1 MRHIIFTPCKTK
13 NGCNVHPSLRKEKNC
28 NRADLSI
35 DIKKRL
41 QYTFSFSAKRK
52 LQPGLLLFIKK
63 FLGFASPPH
72 DGFADILFYNGL
84 FAHLRSYFITHKATC
99 QAFFQ
104 HFLIFCTIFL
114 KRDSDTTA
122 KRALK
127 WV

>member
-1 MRHIIFTPCKTK
+1 M
-13 NGCNVHPSLRKEKNC
+13 GKNC
-28 NRADLSI
+28 NRADLTI

-72 DGFADILFYNGL
+72 DGFADILFYNGQI
-84 FAHLRSYFITHKATC
+84 AHLRAHFITTNRSC

-104 HFLIFCTIFL
+104 IFF
-114 KRDSDTTA
+114 DFF
-122 KRALK
+122 
-127 WV
+127 